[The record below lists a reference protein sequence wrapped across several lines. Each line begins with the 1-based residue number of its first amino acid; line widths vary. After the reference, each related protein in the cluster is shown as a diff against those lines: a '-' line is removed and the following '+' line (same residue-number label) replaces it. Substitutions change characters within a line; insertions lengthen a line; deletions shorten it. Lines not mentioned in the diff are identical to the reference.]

1 MNKKLLVPVLLLAII
16 VSGFVLYGQTQKDDS
31 ANSVVDTSQTTIES
45 PVDSNQTAVIESE
58 KQDST
63 GSRSNL
69 LLDRDKNRSDFSFV
83 TILRGLLG
91 MLVLIGIAWVFS
103 TNRKAVSWKVV
114 GTGLLIQ
121 VVLALG
127 VLYVPFI
134 QAFFFFF

>member
-91 MLVLIGIAWVFS
+91 MLVLIGIAWV
-103 TNRKAVSWKVV
+103 
-114 GTGLLIQ
+114 
-121 VVLALG
+121 LAPTERRFPG
-127 VLYVPFI
+127 RWSAPVF
-134 QAFFFFF
+134 